1 MDKKIIFTKIEANEM
16 KNKLFNCLLASI
28 FLVSQIS
35 FSQVEYDTDLDI
47 VELDEIISIS
57 LLGTSLVTFLK

>member
-1 MDKKIIFTKIEANEM
+1 MIIFTKIEANEM

-35 FSQVEYDTDLDI
+35 FSQEEFDTDLDT
-47 VELDEIISIS
+47 VELDEIIYHCLSIKIVES
-57 LLGTSLVTFLK
+57 P